1 VTDSAAIGEH
11 AGEVETR
18 YAASSLDGARPLSQQ
33 AQRRQERETQAKPG
47 LLSLSRSL
55 SASVSAIPFLL
66 PSSLRTL
73 FFNPRVCCR
82 FQAIRLLAS
91 PAESSLRG
99 ALILIFISLDS
110 RFFWLSESSPP
121 STVRFPPNTTVSL
134 SGPNPSEEQTS
145 SGSIIAHA
153 ALQFPPLSK
162 AKSSRVIVADEQERF
177 RSFFPQQTPCQLLHL
192 PLVRATLV

>member
-99 ALILIFISLDS
+99 ALILIFISPGLS
-110 RFFWLSESSPP
+110 FFLAVRIQPSIHGKISPQHH
-121 STVRFPPNTTVSL
+121 SFALRSQSQRRTDLVWKHHRTCRSAIPPV
-134 SGPNPSEEQTS
+134 EQ
-145 SGSIIAHA
+145 G
-153 ALQFPPLSK
+153 K
-162 AKSSRVIVADEQERF
+162 VKSSH
-177 RSFFPQQTPCQLLHL
+177 CC
-192 PLVRATLV
+192 